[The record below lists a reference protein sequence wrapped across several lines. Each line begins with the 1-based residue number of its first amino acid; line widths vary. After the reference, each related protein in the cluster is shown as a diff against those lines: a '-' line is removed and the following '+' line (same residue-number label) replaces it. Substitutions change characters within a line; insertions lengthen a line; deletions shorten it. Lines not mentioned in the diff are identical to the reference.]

1 MFGVGIHAI
10 LFCTPLIRHLV
21 VVMFTAFTNP
31 LTSRC
36 RNRSVM
42 LTFGI
47 QTHYEAI
54 VQLNKFL
61 HKIYFI
67 GRFFS
72 RSTPI
77 NPMNSIDL
85 NCVIIAGGLYHMFQC
100 LCWFVFGFEFT
111 LWTLLIFGIGEMAA
125 RCEMTYVSCV
135 CMCVCAHEPTRHILL
150 CKLIKNAN
158 FDSFSVIV
166 VCLCVID
173 PVTFQL
179 KSDTLCGQLTSRKTH
194 FVIGHTKNDGTN

>member
-1 MFGVGIHAI
+1 
-10 LFCTPLIRHLV
+10 
-21 VVMFTAFTNP
+21 MFTAFTNP

-67 GRFFS
+67 GRLFS

-85 NCVIIAGGLYHMFQC
+85 NCVIIAGDIICFSVCADSFLVSNYIVNM
-100 LCWFVFGFEFT
+100 
-111 LWTLLIFGIGEMAA
+111 LIFGIGEMAA
-125 RCEMTYVSCV
+125 RCEMTYVSSV
-135 CMCVCAHEPTRHILL
+135 RMCVCAHEPTRHILL

-179 KSDTLCGQLTSRKTH
+179 KSNTLCGQLTSRKTH